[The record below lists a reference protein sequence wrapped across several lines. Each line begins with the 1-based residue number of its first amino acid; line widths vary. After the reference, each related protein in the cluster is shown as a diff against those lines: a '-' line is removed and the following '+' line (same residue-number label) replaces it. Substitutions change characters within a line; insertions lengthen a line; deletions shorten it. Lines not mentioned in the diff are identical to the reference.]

1 MEQKMNR
8 REARERAFLA
18 AFAASFD
25 TADLNETL
33 DAIREDGEC
42 ELDAFGEALVRSHYD
57 HMAEIN
63 DLIAARLKG
72 WTLQRVPRVSVTILR
87 LALAE
92 LLYSEEKLPSVVINE
107 AVELSKKYGGTD
119 DYQFVNGLLGSV
131 VRDLGLTA
139 EAPAQE

>member
-63 DLIAARLKG
+63 DLITARLKG
-72 WTLQRVPRVSVTILR
+72 WTLQRVPRVSVTICPAWSSTR
-87 LALAE
+87 R
-92 LLYSEEKLPSVVINE
+92 SNSRKST
-107 AVELSKKYGGTD
+107 AVRMIISSSMVCSGRWCAIWG
-119 DYQFVNGLLGSV
+119 
-131 VRDLGLTA
+131 
-139 EAPAQE
+139 